1 MNFSQSFGVSVSLA
15 VLLVAGCGPQDGGK
29 EYEQAQAAYE
39 VRDLAKAARLFEKSL
54 VAAPNDV
61 GRLLSLSRVKLDLGE
76 LTAAKE
82 LIDRA
87 ALNADGDADV
97 RLLAAQIAWHMKDY
111 KAAADGFTAL
121 ANDTKLDP
129 TVRAQGWTG
138 LGIVE
143 MTCDNYQLSR
153 VCFLRALR
161 LDRHAAAAWY
171 HLGLIYRELG
181 YLEASLEQF
190 EIFVRLEQEA
200 SPRVQKVQRTVIPA
214 LKEAIAQAVADRPGV
229 SKRNADACSTALA
242 KAEAA
247 RKKGRGKD
255 ALKLY
260 QEALAADPLSY
271 PAALGLAK
279 AWETTDSS
287 QNGQQKA
294 FEAYKT
300 ACTLRPSAVTT
311 FVTAGALAMK
321 LGFVSQAV
329 EIYSRAVAASPTSFD
344 ALDGLI
350 RALRKVGNK
359 GKVAQAYQSYR
370 DSIPANR
377 K

>member
-1 MNFSQSFGVSVSLA
+1 MSDSQA
-15 VLLVAGCGPQDGGK
+15 
-29 EYEQAQAAYE
+29 
-39 VRDLAKAARLFEKSL
+39 
-54 VAAPNDV
+54 
-61 GRLLSLSRVKLDLGE
+61 RVKAVVFDFGGVMTTTTMPE
-76 LTAAKE
+76 RVKP
-82 LIDRA
+82 IVD
-87 ALNADGDADV
+87 
-97 RLLAAQIAWHMKDY
+97 
-111 KAAADGFTAL
+111 
-121 ANDTKLDP
+121 
-129 TVRAQGWTG
+129 G
-138 LGIVE
+138 LGLPWSAIE
-143 MTCDNYQLSR
+143 AGFGRYR
-153 VCFLRALR
+153 R
-161 LDRHAAAAWY
+161 LMD
-171 HLGLIYRELG
+171 
-181 YLEASLEQF
+181 ASLISMAAMYDL
-190 EIFVRLEQEA
+190 IFA
-200 SPRVQKVQRTVIPA
+200 DA
-214 LKEAIAQAVADRPGV
+214 AIAVDPA
-229 SKRNADACSTALA
+229 ALA